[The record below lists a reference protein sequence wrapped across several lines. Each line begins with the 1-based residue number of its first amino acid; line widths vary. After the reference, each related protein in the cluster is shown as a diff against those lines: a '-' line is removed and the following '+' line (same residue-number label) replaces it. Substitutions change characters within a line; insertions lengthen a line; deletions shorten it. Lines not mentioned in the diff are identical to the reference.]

1 MTWRAA
7 IPLAAFA
14 AWGCTWGQS
23 SGAALTGV
31 SPGRVVAGRTVVLT
45 VEGAGLDPEVVTD
58 FDDPSGSRACVPFRL
73 ELRSASHGTFPLVD
87 LSWISSGE
95 LRARLDAGAA
105 RGTWDVALVYG
116 DGRAVLLP
124 GGVDVT
130 PCSTSCVDGN
140 RCTSNDF
147 CNTGSGFC
155 ESGPARDNATAC
167 ALNCVA
173 GGQAAGTCQSGSCVV
188 TAGACPAPTFS
199 CSP

>member
-1 MTWRAA
+1 MSWRAA

-73 ELRSASHGTFPLVD
+73 ELRSASHDPFPLVD

-95 LRARLDAGAA
+95 LRARLEAGAA

-116 DGRAVLLP
+116 DGRVVLLP
-124 GGVDVT
+124 GSLDVIA
-130 PCSTSCVDGN
+130 CSTSCVDGN
-140 RCTSNDF
+140 RCTSDDF
-147 CNTGSGFC
+147 CDGSGFC
-155 ESGPARDNATAC
+155 ESGRPRANDTPC
-167 ALNCVA
+167 AVACVA
-173 GGQAAGTCQSGSCVV
+173 GGQAAGTCQAGSCVV
-188 TAGACPAPTFS
+188 TAGACPAPAHS